1 MKRLAM
7 SATLALLFRGLSV
20 SSAAAQ
26 EWIEGSWVGGFEL
39 GKELTYLQVGFA
51 QQDEVMKLNVLSM
64 LPAQP
69 SGLVAPSALRRRVPH
84 PIRTAPAIAHCTY
97 HWDI

>member
-26 EWIEGSWVGGFEL
+26 EWIEG
-39 GKELTYLQVGFA
+39 
-51 QQDEVMKLNVLSM
+51 
-64 LPAQP
+64 
-69 SGLVAPSALRRRVPH
+69 
-84 PIRTAPAIAHCTY
+84 
-97 HWDI
+97 